1 MPTWPTKPEWID
13 PSNINKGNEYVAAD
27 GVTVTDMNSIINDL
41 LYLKEHGTGG
51 SVRKITTSAE
61 VLRMIS
67 SNVIAKIPKIT
78 TQVKGEVTT

>member
-1 MPTWPTKPEWID
+1 MATWPTKPEWID

-51 SVRKITTSAE
+51 SVQKITTSVE

-67 SNVIAKIPKIT
+67 SSAIAKIPKIT